1 MRISDFQGRAFG
13 QGGHPERY
21 ERVVCHDPM
30 LTEGACGGKAE
41 AFGGKAGA
49 LEGSLGA
56 RQGIAEDEPAGDE
69 PEGERCWDGGM
80 GAAVAGDIGCP
91 ITSSW
96 TGMTKSAAAA
106 I

>member
-1 MRISDFQGRAFG
+1 
-13 QGGHPERY
+13 
-21 ERVVCHDPM
+21 M
-30 LTEGACGGKAE
+30 LTDGACGGKAE

-56 RQGIAEDEPAGDE
+56 REGIAEDEPAGDE
-69 PEGERCWDGGM
+69 LEEELCWVGGLEVV
-80 GAAVAGDIGCP
+80 VAGDIGCP
-91 ITSSW
+91 ITSNW